1 MRIWSVSLF
10 LKTPYCTSSSWWREV
25 IKSLW
30 DEITWGEWHGHHDA
44 CWAIID
50 LLTVCQEEDPLLPNS
65 KLTAGNWNH
74 RKCNHREGRLLY
86 LVSVMTV
93 ILNLLFLLYLRL
105 VSAIFALLTLQFQL
119 PHHIPSVIVTNQMVL
134 VENTALLAFWHL
146 RRTPQSVPLYHTE
159 GKDEQFH
166 TQEIRLTNEVN
177 RTFMGEAPQR
187 LRMHLKRTASENL

>member
-10 LKTPYCTSSSWWREV
+10 LKIPYCTSSSWWREV

-119 PHHIPSVIVTNQMVL
+119 PHHIPICNCNKPNGSCGKYCS
-134 VENTALLAFWHL
+134 ACLLASETYPTECASVSHWGK
-146 RRTPQSVPLYHTE
+146 RRAVSHPGDQ
-159 GKDEQFH
+159 
-166 TQEIRLTNEVN
+166 IN
-177 RTFMGEAPQR
+177 
-187 LRMHLKRTASENL
+187 